1 MEAEMRSFC
10 WPFMIRERRSYETLL
25 AAAEETSVANIDTVD
40 KIVQRIRRVL
50 TGVGFVEQ
58 SFAIFCSVKARSNY
72 RVPKNIVYEYSWW
85 WEFW

>member
-1 MEAEMRSFC
+1 MEAEMRSFR
-10 WPFMIRERRSYETLL
+10 WPFMIRERRSYDTLL

-58 SFAIFCSVKARSNY
+58 SFAIFCFSESSIRLQSAK
-72 RVPKNIVYEYSWW
+72 E
-85 WEFW
+85 